1 MKLVAFLYHRWL
13 LTTDMSDDEEIEVL
27 GLLDDD
33 VAREILIQTSNR
45 PMSADALSTHCN
57 VSPPTIYR
65 RINQLHKYEL
75 LEEQQQ
81 IDTDGHHYKTY
92 VARLERISVEL
103 KDGGMTVE
111 IRRVEEN
118 AADRFTRLFEEL

>member
-1 MKLVAFLYHRWL
+1 
-13 LTTDMSDDEEIEVL
+13 MSDDEEIEVL

-65 RINQLHKYEL
+65 RINQLHEYEL

-92 VARLERISVEL
+92 VACLERISVEL

-118 AADRFTRLFEEL
+118 VADRFTRLFEEL